1 MKHTIFWVSLIFLSA
16 CTTLPLSPEAKEEAS
31 LLADYAAISQAQR
44 SSDKSQWDALEK
56 LLSRAPQ
63 SVYLRQR
70 LVAQAVADGT
80 PEKAQPYLNF
90 IEQENPS
97 AQDYQVYA
105 SYQAAMK
112 DYRGAVASYEKAV
125 AQDPDNDELLYQ
137 YITLLAGIDM
147 DKAIEKME
155 QLAVQNPPSAAD
167 VYVEIGRLYARRKNW
182 EQALAYFN
190 KALEKDPDHLNAR
203 LGRAGVY
210 EINFQYF
217 LMMHELEEVEKRG
230 YATADIYNRMA
241 SFYVLVKDMEKAEKY
256 FLKTYEKDPTNPT
269 ACYFLASLAEYNQQY
284 DKAIDYTKSSADY
297 PTTSSKWIQVA
308 FYQEKLEQPGEMLHT
323 LQAAYERFENN
334 VEVGYFYALAL
345 NDHKDYAT
353 AARVLAKILETSPE
367 YDEARMHYAY
377 ALENL
382 KKYKEEEKQL
392 KILLE
397 RDSQYA
403 AALNLYAYSL
413 AQRNE
418 RLDEAQEYITRALAV
433 NPDDYSFIDTQA
445 WIWMRQGKWE
455 EAEELLLDIPS
466 SVVQRNAEVAYHLGV
481 LRHHQGKREEALQY
495 LQMAKDEWPD
505 AATLFNQLSR

>member
-1 MKHTIFWVSLIFLSA
+1 MKHTVLWVSFIFLSA
-16 CTTLPLSPEAKEEAS
+16 CTTLPLSREAKEESS
-31 LLADYAAISQAQR
+31 LLADYAAVSYAQR
-44 SSDKSQWDALEK
+44 TGDKSQWDALEK
-56 LLSRAPQ
+56 LLARAPQ

-80 PEKAQPYLNF
+80 PEKAQPYLDF

-112 DYRGAVASYEKAV
+112 DYRGAADSYEKAV
-125 AQDPDNDELLYQ
+125 TQDPDNDELLYQ
-137 YITLLAGIDM
+137 YITLLAGIDL

-155 QLAVQNPPSAAD
+155 QLAAQNPPSAAD
-167 VYVEIGRLYARRKNW
+167 IYVEIGRLYARRKNW
-182 EQALAYFN
+182 EKAMAYFN
-190 KALEKDPDHLNAR
+190 KALEKDADNLNAR

-210 EINFQYF
+210 ELNFQYF
-217 LMMHELEEVEKRG
+217 LMMHELEEIEKRG

-241 SFYVLVKDMEKAEKY
+241 SFYVLVKDMDKAEEY
-256 FLKTYEKDPTNPT
+256 FLKTYEKDPTEPA
-269 ACYFLASLAEYNQQY
+269 ACYFLAALAEYNQQY
-284 DKAIDYTKSSADY
+284 DKAISYTKSGADY
-297 PTTSSKWIQVA
+297 PTTASKWVQVA
-308 FYQEKLEQPGEMLHT
+308 FYQQKLNQPDEMLHT
-323 LQAAYERFENN
+323 LQTAYERFEDN

-345 NDHKDYAT
+345 NDRKDYKT
-353 AARVLAKILETSPE
+353 AAKVLSKLLETSPE

-392 KILLE
+392 QILLE
-397 RDSQYA
+397 RNPQYA
-403 AALNLYAYSL
+403 PALNLYAYSL

-418 RLDEAQEYITRALAV
+418 RLDEAQGYISRALAV
-433 NPDDYSFIDTQA
+433 NPDDYSFVDTQA
-445 WIWMRQGKWE
+445 WVWVRQGKWA
-455 EAEELLLDIPS
+455 EADELLSSIPLP
-466 SVVQRNAEVAYHLGV
+466 VVQRNAEIAYHLGV

-505 AATLFNQLSR
+505 AATLFKQLSR